1 MPKVLQD
8 STNKYKH
15 TQVSFL
21 FSIQSGSHI
30 IIITLSMR
38 TLCVTCLFCLQLN
51 IVKQMTIHS
60 LSHRKPCTHTQ
71 AHPHT
76 HFIEKKSHSVEKYNK
91 TITLMNE
98 FHLSFTP
105 MVFSIRHKTILPQ
118 QMHSAVHI
126 IIIRHLNH
134 IHVLARHAVP
144 NGCSCI
150 FTHPGRKALFKIT
163 YTLIYYT
170 LKMHLYAVFLPL
182 THSSPSPAF
191 SHVGGRT
198 GHPAMPHQYAW

>member
-1 MPKVLQD
+1 
-8 STNKYKH
+8 
-15 TQVSFL
+15 
-21 FSIQSGSHI
+21 
-30 IIITLSMR
+30 
-38 TLCVTCLFCLQLN
+38 
-51 IVKQMTIHS
+51 
-60 LSHRKPCTHTQ
+60 
-71 AHPHT
+71 
-76 HFIEKKSHSVEKYNK
+76 
-91 TITLMNE
+91 MNE
-98 FHLSFTP
+98 FHLSFTL

-118 QMHSAVHI
+118 QMHSAAHI
-126 IIIRHLNH
+126 MIIRHLNN

-144 NGCSCI
+144 NVCSCI

-198 GHPAMPHQYAW
+198 GHPAMPHQYAWWNVSPAFPHAAVAEAYNSGNSGQWHRIWQVMLAGS